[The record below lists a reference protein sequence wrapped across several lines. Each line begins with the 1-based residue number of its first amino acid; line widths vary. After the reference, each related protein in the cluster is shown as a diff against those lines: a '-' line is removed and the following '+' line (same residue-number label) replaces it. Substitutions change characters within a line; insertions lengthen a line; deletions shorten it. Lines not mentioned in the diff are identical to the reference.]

1 MPPQKRIP
9 TTISHDV
16 LDQIGRDFKF
26 NHGKGVAEWLKN
38 SLDAYLVRRHRSQSL
53 EPESGGWPVHLH
65 LLDGPHLAVMDF
77 AGAKRDELEDF
88 LLNWFSTTAAA
99 RGGRVESA
107 ALTGGHGNG
116 GKFYMREMWR
126 GNARFCTWLDGRAS
140 SLVVDDAS
148 DGTCGY
154 WEHEDVELSWRAA
167 FGLAFDGSG
176 LSAGQVEAFISQ
188 TDPKMLNDL
197 DGRRRGFTVVLGRRA
212 KQVLS
217 ANDVV
222 TGRRWARE
230 KLLEAVRAAPASH
243 RPLHELAV
251 RVAHGGNLGTERL
264 EPERIEEDANWELRR
279 RDLPV
284 ILPRADDVGSSVALT
299 TSHTEPAGELIIRK
313 AKSPLTGRKR
323 TRNLVLVFDPHDN
336 PVGSFP
342 IQDLH
347 AGSTDHTRFLFCE
360 LRLRFEEIEEHV
372 ENDRESFRNTPQID
386 ALKVWL
392 RQQLGECVE
401 QLDADLREVQRR
413 RELEAAARLNTM
425 LNSYAQGFLREL
437 ETEVFIDWQDEEGG
451 GEGGDRGSG
460 EGGGGRGE
468 GSGGGSGDSGGR
480 KDEPGDTKRVRRP
493 RFPRILLS
501 GSDSDPAAD
510 DGSTRLLQAGH
521 PPIYQNETD
530 LLHNVWW
537 INTSHP
543 YAGEALTRGGPR
555 GHAWREYHL
564 FMFRDVVQIEH
575 LRMLQRHDEE
585 IGLDQLENE
594 LLQRSSDFLSR
605 LTQALAEEILE

>member
-1 MPPQKRIP
+1 M
-9 TTISHDV
+9 
-16 LDQIGRDFKF
+16 
-26 NHGKGVAEWLKN
+26 
-38 SLDAYLVRRHRSQSL
+38 
-53 EPESGGWPVHLH
+53 
-65 LLDGPHLAVMDF
+65 
-77 AGAKRDELEDF
+77 
-88 LLNWFSTTAAA
+88 
-99 RGGRVESA
+99 
-107 ALTGGHGNG
+107 
-116 GKFYMREMWR
+116 
-126 GNARFCTWLDGRAS
+126 
-140 SLVVDDAS
+140 
-148 DGTCGY
+148 
-154 WEHEDVELSWRAA
+154 
-167 FGLAFDGSG
+167 
-176 LSAGQVEAFISQ
+176 
-188 TDPKMLNDL
+188 
-197 DGRRRGFTVVLGRRA
+197 
-212 KQVLS
+212 
-217 ANDVV
+217 
-222 TGRRWARE
+222 
-230 KLLEAVRAAPASH
+230 
-243 RPLHELAV
+243 
-251 RVAHGGNLGTERL
+251 
-264 EPERIEEDANWELRR
+264 
-279 RDLPV
+279 
-284 ILPRADDVGSSVALT
+284 
-299 TSHTEPAGELIIRK
+299 
-313 AKSPLTGRKR
+313 
-323 TRNLVLVFDPHDN
+323 
-336 PVGSFP
+336 
-342 IQDLH
+342 
-347 AGSTDHTRFLFCE
+347 
-360 LRLRFEEIEEHV
+360 
-372 ENDRESFRNTPQID
+372 
-386 ALKVWL
+386 
-392 RQQLGECVE
+392 
-401 QLDADLREVQRR
+401 QRR

-468 GSGGGSGDSGGR
+468 GSGGGSGDGGGR